1 MVAAAAGLPDLVPVP
16 LVRGAVSGDLGHAP
30 TADGVDDTCVIM
42 AVIRV
47 VTSGECSCF
56 RCLASLD
63 RLDGR
68 SPRVLV
74 RPAPAWLLLPSSA
87 ADTGGSAA
95 AGLDPKR
102 LKINMSKVRFEV
114 ENWRVWSSNM
124 HAELVSIPDQCWL
137 RMPFTPR
144 LRCFWRFMVA
154 KDSRSPVS
162 FVPDHTMYNCTRPG
176 PGCFWRI
183 AASKRQAGTGHT
195 AGVSSSP

>member
-1 MVAAAAGLPDLVPVP
+1 MMVAAAAGLPDLVPVP

-102 LKINMSKVRFEV
+102 LKINMSKV
-114 ENWRVWSSNM
+114 
-124 HAELVSIPDQCWL
+124 AL
-137 RMPFTPR
+137 R
-144 LRCFWRFMVA
+144 LRIGGCGLLICMRNWCLYPTNVGSGCLLPPPA
-154 KDSRSPVS
+154 PV
-162 FVPDHTMYNCTRPG
+162 FLAIFGRQRLAEPGVFCTRP
-176 PGCFWRI
+176 
-183 AASKRQAGTGHT
+183 
-195 AGVSSSP
+195 